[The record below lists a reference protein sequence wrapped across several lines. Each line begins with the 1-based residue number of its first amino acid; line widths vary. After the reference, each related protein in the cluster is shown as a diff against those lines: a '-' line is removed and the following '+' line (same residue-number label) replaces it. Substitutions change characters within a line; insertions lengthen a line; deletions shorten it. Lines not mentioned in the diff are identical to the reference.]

1 MGGGAVTL
9 KYPYAFNEE
18 RADCYLSSTGGQVKR
33 NKIALSGVAL
43 LAAGTLA
50 LAGCAAGGGES
61 DGGGNAGGAADPDAI
76 ITTNGSEPENP
87 LIPTNTN
94 EVGGGKILDSIFA
107 GLIYYDADG
116 APVNDMAEE
125 IITEDPQNI
134 TVKLKKGQKF
144 TDGEEVTADNFI
156 KAWNYGAQS
165 ENAQLSGYFF
175 EDIEGF
181 VVDAGDPDNPDD
193 DIFGAQ
199 GDMAGLKQVD
209 DYTFTITLNKPAS
222 DFALRLGYSAFYP
235 LPDAAFAD
243 MEAFGQNPIG
253 NGPYKIDGPD
263 AWQHDVKIDLV
274 RNDDYQGDRK
284 PANGGLTI
292 NFYATQEAAYADLLS
307 NEVDVIDAIPTNSLA
322 VFTDELGD
330 RAVNQPAA
338 VFQSFTIGQFLPHF
352 SGEEGEL
359 RRQAISMAINRE
371 EITKTI
377 FSDTRT
383 PASDFTS
390 PVIDGWS
397 DSVPGSEVL
406 DFNAE
411 EAKKLWAQADAIAP
425 WEGEF
430 KIAYNA
436 DGGHDAWVDAV
447 SNQIKNTLG
456 IEASGDPYPTFQDLR
471 TKVNDRTITTA
482 ARSGWQ
488 ADYPGLY
495 NFLGPLY
502 ATGAGSNDG
511 DYTNPEFDA
520 AIKAGIS
527 NPDAAGQ
534 LEDFTK
540 AQEILFNDLPAIP
553 LWYSNVTGGFSENV
567 DNVKFGWNSVP
578 IFYEITKAAK

>member
-1 MGGGAVTL
+1 M
-9 KYPYAFNEE
+9 
-18 RADCYLSSTGGQVKR
+18 KR
-33 NKIALSGVAL
+33 NKIAL
-43 LAAGTLA
+43 AGTALFVIGVLA
-50 LAGCAAGGGES
+50 LAGCASGGGETTE
-61 DGGGNAGGAADPDAI
+61 DGSTSGGVNADAI

-116 APVNDMAEE
+116 APVNDMAES
-125 IITEDPQNI
+125 IVTDDPQHL
-134 TVKLKKGQKF
+134 TVTLKKGQTF
-144 TDGEEVTADNFI
+144 TNGEEVTADNFI
-156 KAWNYGAQS
+156 KAWNEGAKAS
-165 ENAQLSGYFF
+165 NAHLSSYFF

-181 VVDAGDPDNPDD
+181 SYDEDSELT
-193 DIFGAQ
+193 
-199 GDMAGLKQVD
+199 GLEQVD
-209 DYTFTITLNKPAS
+209 DYTFTIALNKPAS

-235 LPDAAFAD
+235 LPDVAFED
-243 MEAFGQNPIG
+243 LEAFGENPIG
-253 NGPYKIDGPD
+253 NGPYKLDGDD
-263 AWQHDVKIDLV
+263 AWQHDVQIDLV
-274 RNDDYQGDRK
+274 RNDDYEGGRQ

-292 NFYATQEAAYADLLS
+292 VSYATQEAAYADLLS
-307 NEVDVIDAIPTNSLA
+307 NEVDVIDAIPSNSLP
-322 VFTDELGD
+322 VFQDELGD
-330 RAVNQPAA
+330 RAVNQAAA

-352 SGEEGEL
+352 SGEEGQL

-406 DFNAE
+406 EYNPE
-411 EAKKLWAQADAIAP
+411 EAKKLWAEADAIAP
-425 WEGEF
+425 WEGTF

-456 IEASGDPYPTFQDLR
+456 IDASGDPYPTFQDLR
-471 TKVNDRTITTA
+471 SKVNDRTITTA

-511 DYTNPEFDA
+511 DYSNPEFDETIA
-520 AIKAGIS
+520 AGIS
-527 NPDAAGQ
+527 NADPAGQ

-540 AQEILFNDLPAIP
+540 AQEILFQDLPAIP

-578 IFYEITKAAK
+578 IFYEITKAAE